1 MANGKNETPKRAKAD
16 HSLLDAQGNVTDE
29 MEKAKGT
36 RYVHLG
42 TRETLDS
49 MLADFPQVAVDM
61 LACFGLKTLCTNE
74 ASQARQ
80 AGDDEMIGI
89 RDRIDVLKTGVWA
102 RERDGVGGVVI
113 DRDVLA
119 DAAVAV
125 MLANGEIDDDGAV
138 AARQQI
144 REGLDEPA
152 TLKFVR
158 QVDGVQAEYDRRTN
172 KVKRSAADLAA
183 LLRKGA

>member
-1 MANGKNETPKRAKAD
+1 MANGKNDTPKRAKAD
-16 HSLLDAQGNVTDE
+16 HAILDAAGNVTDE
-29 MEKAKGT
+29 MEKAAGT

-42 TRETLDS
+42 TRETLDV
-49 MLADFPQVAVDM
+49 MLADLPQVTRDM
-61 LACFGLKTLCTNE
+61 LACFGFKTLATNE

-89 RDRIDVLKTGVWA
+89 RDRLDVLKTGVWA
-102 RERDGVGGVVI
+102 KERDGVGGVVI

-119 DAAVAV
+119 DAAIAV
-125 MLANGEIDDDGAV
+125 MLANGEIEDDAAA

-172 KVKRSAADLAA
+172 KTKRSTADLAA
-183 LLRKGA
+183 LLRKSS